1 MTQPLTAAR
10 TIRPFVL
17 TVFAVPLV
25 LAMWAYWTAL
35 GEAAERWAHD
45 AQYSHGYLVPIFAI
59 LLLWLRRAKLTV
71 TELRPSWWGLALLG
85 GATAMRLA
93 GIYTFREYLDPLSLL
108 PALVGVVLLV
118 AGWSYLRWAWPA
130 IAFLFFMIPLPFGVS
145 EYMAQHLQLMATEAS
160 TFLLQTLGQP
170 AVSEGTVIYLNEV
183 TLNVE
188 QACSGLRMLMIFF
201 ALSTAV
207 ALLMRKP
214 LWERLLVCASA
225 IPIALVTNLLRITAT
240 GLLHETVGKEIADA
254 VFHDLAGWLM
264 MPLALAFLALELK
277 LLSRL
282 LIDPR
287 PAAPTLAG
295 GLAIPTIPTP
305 TPATPTATPTAA
317 RKPRRQRK
325 DRAEVAQP
333 FGRS

>member
-1 MTQPLTAAR
+1 MTQSLTASRAF
-10 TIRPFVL
+10 RPFVL

-25 LAMWAYWTAL
+25 LALWAYWTAL
-35 GEAAERWAHD
+35 ADAAERWSHD
-45 AQYSHGYLVPIFAI
+45 PQYSHGYLVPLFAG
-59 LLLWLRRAKLTV
+59 LLLWLRRGKLTA

-85 GATAMRLA
+85 TATALRLV
-93 GIYTFREYLDPLSLL
+93 GVYFFHEYLDPISLL
-108 PALVGVVLLV
+108 PALAGVVLLV

-130 IAFLFFMIPLPFGVS
+130 IAFLFFMIPLPFTAS
-145 EYMAQHLQLMATEAS
+145 EALARQLQRMATESS

-170 AVSEGTVIYLNEV
+170 AVSEPNGTVIYLNEV

-188 QACSGLRMLMIFF
+188 EACSGLRMLMVFF

-225 IPIALVTNLLRITAT
+225 IPIALLTNLLRITAT

-264 MPLALAFLALELK
+264 MPLALGLLALELK
-277 LLSRL
+277 LLGRL
-282 LIDPR
+282 LIEPA

-295 GLAIPTIPTP
+295 GLSVSTFTTP
-305 TPATPTATPTAA
+305 TPAKPGAM
-317 RKPRRQRK
+317 RKPRRSRK
-325 DRAEVAQP
+325 ERSEVAKP
-333 FGRS
+333 FSRS